1 MLIIFKSAACSDL
14 ITFEKDARQML
25 YVLGKDSTDGQ
36 GIVTVEQLPAAI
48 KKLRQAIE
56 ENVTVCATD
65 ESKMRQSTA
74 EDGSD
79 EGDAVSF
86 HQHAVPLLE
95 LLERSLQE
103 RVPVTW
109 GV

>member
-14 ITFEKDARQML
+14 ITFEKNARQML
-25 YVLGKDSTDGQ
+25 DVLGKDSSDGQ
-36 GIVTVEQLPAAI
+36 GIVTVEQLPSAI
-48 KKLRQAIE
+48 KQLRQAIQDD
-56 ENVTVCATD
+56 VSVYATD
-65 ESKMRQSTA
+65 DSKMQQATA

-79 EGDAVSF
+79 EGDAISF
-86 HQHAVPLLE
+86 HQRAVPLLE
-95 LLERSLQE
+95 LLERSLRE